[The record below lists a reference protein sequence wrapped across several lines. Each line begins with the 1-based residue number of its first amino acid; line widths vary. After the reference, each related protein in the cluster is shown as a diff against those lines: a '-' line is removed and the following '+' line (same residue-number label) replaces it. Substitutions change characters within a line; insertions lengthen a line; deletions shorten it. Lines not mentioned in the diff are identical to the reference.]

1 MKFALVLKWLG
12 HETGLWIG
20 KGGEAKFKLIHI
32 ELVVLTIGIQLS
44 IGIW

>member
-12 HETGLWIG
+12 FETGLWAG
-20 KGGEAKFKLIHI
+20 KDKEAKFKLIHI

-44 IGIW
+44 IGI

>member
-12 HETGLWIG
+12 FETGLWAG
-20 KGGEAKFKLIHI
+20 KGSEAKFKLVHV

-44 IGIW
+44 IGI

>member
-12 HETGLWIG
+12 FETGLWVG
-20 KGGEAKFKLIHI
+20 KGKEAKFKLIHI

-44 IGIW
+44 IGI